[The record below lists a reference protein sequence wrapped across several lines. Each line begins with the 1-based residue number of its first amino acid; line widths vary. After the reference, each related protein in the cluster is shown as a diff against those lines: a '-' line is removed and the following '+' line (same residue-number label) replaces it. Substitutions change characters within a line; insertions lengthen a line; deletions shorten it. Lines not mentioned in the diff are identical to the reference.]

1 MMPPCGALTYVG
13 CGSRPPRKV
22 TGHRWYSVQKC
33 MVVSRGVGLVLFLLL
48 LNGCAHRSGHSVPIA
63 PPSTPSSPLSTS
75 GASGSRDMR
84 QAHAGSTTGPLTS
97 APFKHL
103 ASAMAYDCIKSA
115 TDPDIARATV
125 YLRCVGAQT
134 ALLNSKAPQRY
145 ADDNAVTASILEIYA
160 AYALRQSS
168 P

>member
-1 MMPPCGALTYVG
+1 
-13 CGSRPPRKV
+13 
-22 TGHRWYSVQKC
+22 
-33 MVVSRGVGLVLFLLL
+33 
-48 LNGCAHRSGHSVPIA
+48 
-63 PPSTPSSPLSTS
+63 
-75 GASGSRDMR
+75 MR

-168 P
+168 PQSTSQYYAMLNDARRRLTAIAAGGSQAEIRRRTVAARSCLIERDAECLKWWARYQ